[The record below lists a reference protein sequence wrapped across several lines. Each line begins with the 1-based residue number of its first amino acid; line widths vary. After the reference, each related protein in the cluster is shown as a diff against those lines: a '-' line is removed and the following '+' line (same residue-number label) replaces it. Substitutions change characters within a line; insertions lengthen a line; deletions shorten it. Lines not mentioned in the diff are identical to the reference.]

1 MRLSGEAATSCKVVR
16 LAGKMQQLGSKAG
29 LFRVLKKGHL
39 VMHGAGEAEETDDC
53 SVSKRKE
60 QVRRAVGT

>member
-29 LFRVLKKGHL
+29 FVPGVEKGQL
-39 VMHGAGEAEETDDC
+39 VVHGAWEVEETDDC